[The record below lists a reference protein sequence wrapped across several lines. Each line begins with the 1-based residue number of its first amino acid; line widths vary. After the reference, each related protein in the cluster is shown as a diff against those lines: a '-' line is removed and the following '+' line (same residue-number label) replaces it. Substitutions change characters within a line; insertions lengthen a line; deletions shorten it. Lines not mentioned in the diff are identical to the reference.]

1 MQVASIPGPWLGRGG
16 GLDFLVWREERSVGK
31 NDIDGLKISPF
42 SPHHLLLLQKSVV
55 ISSFIIKH
63 HLLLHGRRFAG
74 YCELTR

>member
-1 MQVASIPGPWLGRGG
+1 M
-16 GLDFLVWREERSVGK
+16 GK

-74 YCELTR
+74 CCELTR